1 MNAVTMDPGRGDG
14 GSAPSARSE
23 PCAAMSKL
31 LLLSILIASIA
42 LPAKAARE
50 KNPRKGLR
58 KTIVYVLLFNVF
70 YLFGL
75 MFLYGRI

>member
-1 MNAVTMDPGRGDG
+1 
-14 GSAPSARSE
+14 
-23 PCAAMSKL
+23 MSKL

-50 KNPRKGLR
+50 RNPRKGLR
-58 KTIVYVLLFNVF
+58 KTILYMLLFNVF

-75 MFLYGRI
+75 LFLYGRI